1 MFQSLKAVTDITK
14 TALRA
19 LDDLAG
25 HAEPVAVC
33 AYGPGVFGKVGASSG
48 EDFLVLCEGYANG
61 LRAQLR
67 MFDRRQARFLLVDRT
82 LAESDV
88 EKGTLGDYLT
98 EQFLYPHK
106 ALVNREYLD
115 ILALKARVRVT
126 REEARDLVLEFGEMC
141 RGLVATPEFFGL
153 SRMRKLARVFV
164 PSLASYLR
172 LFEEP
177 VRGPNLAFLRQ
188 SFKTAVGATGGEEL
202 VFDGDY
208 VALNDAAVDRWLRD
222 RMSEQVV
229 NVFRQS
235 QRAFYSYLTK
245 GRALYLSPELLAR
258 ELLSPLKLALDQE
271 LDQRK
276 PEDPKNFLY
285 LRTSEGL
292 VAVTEK
298 VSLDEV
304 IRSLKLPEP
313 VTITPL
319 AGVLNEVTLVTAGKE
334 QLVVKKFTDWHG
346 FKWFTLNLFSLGSKL
361 FAVSGRARMTN
372 EYGMNR
378 YLAKRGVKVPGI
390 VYLSVNQRILVERYL
405 NGVTLSESLKK
416 AVTQQNLNASQTRLF
431 ESVGETLAGI
441 HHVGVSVGDSKPE
454 NFVIQGDD
462 IFTVDLEQ
470 AGKRADFA
478 WDIAE
483 LLFYTGHYFTRPVP
497 QPALKELVEAFVKG
511 YLRIGAVEELRKAA
525 AVKHAKAFSVWTSPQ
540 AILEISRILLHSAK

>member
-1 MFQSLKAVTDITK
+1 MCESLNAVADSSE
-14 TALRA
+14 TALQN
-19 LDDLAG
+19 LSDLTSRYKAF
-25 HAEPVAVC
+25 AVC
-33 AYGPGVFGKVGASSG
+33 AYGPSVFARSGVSRGQ
-48 EDFLVLCEGYANG
+48 DLLVLCEGYANG
-61 LRAQLR
+61 LRAHLR
-67 MFDRRQARFLLVDRT
+67 VLDGYETRYLIVDRT

-106 ALVNREYLD
+106 PLLNPDFLEAV
-115 ILALKARVRVT
+115 ALKARVRVAK
-126 REEARDLVLEFGEMC
+126 EEARDLVLEFGEIC
-141 RGLVATPEFFGL
+141 RGLTATPEFFGL

-172 LFEEP
+172 LLEEP
-177 VRGPNLAFLRQ
+177 VRGPNLASLRQ
-188 SFKTAVGATGGEEL
+188 SFKAAVCATGDE
-202 VFDGDY
+202 VFVIDGDD
-208 VALNDAAVDRWLRD
+208 VALNDAALDRWLKD

-258 ELLSPLKLALDQE
+258 ELVSPLKLALDQD

-276 PEDPKNFLY
+276 PEDPKKFLF
-285 LRTSEGL
+285 LRTSEGRVPL
-292 VAVTEK
+292 TEK
-298 VSLDEV
+298 ASLYEV
-304 IRSLKLPEP
+304 ISTLKLPEP

-319 AGVLNEVTLVTAGKE
+319 AGVLNEVSLVTAGKE

-346 FKWFTLNLFSLGSKL
+346 FKWFTLNLVSLGSKL

-378 YLAKRGVKVPGI
+378 YLAKRGVKVPSV

-405 NGVTLSESLKK
+405 NGNPLTESVKEV
-416 AVTQQNLNASQTRLF
+416 ANQQNLTEAQSRLF
-431 ESVGETLAGI
+431 ESLGETIAGI
-441 HHVGVSVGDSKPE
+441 HRVGVSVGDSKPE
-454 NFVIQGDD
+454 NFVIQGGE

-470 AGKRADFA
+470 AGKRADYA

-483 LLFYTGHYFTRPVP
+483 LLFYTGHYFIRPIP
-497 QPALKELVEAFVKG
+497 PPALGELVEAFARG
-511 YLRIGAVEELRKAA
+511 YLRTGAAEELRKAG
-525 AVKHAKAFSVWTSPQ
+525 AVKHAKSFSVWTSPH
-540 AILEISRILLHSAK
+540 AILEISRILHAAK